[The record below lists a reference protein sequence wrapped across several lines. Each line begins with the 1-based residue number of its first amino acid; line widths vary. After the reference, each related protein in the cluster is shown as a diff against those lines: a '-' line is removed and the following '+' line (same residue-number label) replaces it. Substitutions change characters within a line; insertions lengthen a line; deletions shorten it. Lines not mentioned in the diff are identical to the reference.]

1 MPQQAATAKML
12 KTALPTMVPT
22 PISPSVMN
30 VPITFTNSSGADVA
44 AAMNVA
50 PATSLD
56 IFSAVQTGTDML
68 SILNVQNKCLPT
80 PPLYYSLLEKNK
92 SHWQVCWWSLTVDNM
107 WIHISRQSGDYGYL
121 REYLWV
127 EIVYILWQ
135 PVIECNC
142 ILRKWITHTL
152 ISAFVNSR
160 VLLRKFE
167 FYNLCTYWLRITKL
181 TKIYKCQKQPR

>member
-92 SHWQVCWWSLTVDNM
+92 SH
-107 WIHISRQSGDYGYL
+107 
-121 REYLWV
+121 
-127 EIVYILWQ
+127 
-135 PVIECNC
+135 
-142 ILRKWITHTL
+142 
-152 ISAFVNSR
+152 
-160 VLLRKFE
+160 
-167 FYNLCTYWLRITKL
+167 
-181 TKIYKCQKQPR
+181 